1 MPTGEVQFSSSSVNR
16 PNSWNNTQK
25 AGLSESLTPSIKI
38 SHPSMTT
45 SEKSLTPLNPV
56 GRAASQPVL
65 SRQVTRSTAKMAEA
79 EAKTALTNFVTGT
92 DRSSHFEARVNTLAD
107 PPPSVHTY
115 MVRIQQIQALWNKER
130 EYETCS
136 GVLSVLNS
144 TDTMTVM
151 LAKSFNDALQ
161 H

>member
-92 DRSSHFEARVNTLAD
+92 DRSSHFEARSDLPSTKAYSLTHSMRTVRVD
-107 PPPSVHTY
+107 QQIPPST
-115 MVRIQQIQALWNKER
+115 L
-130 EYETCS
+130 
-136 GVLSVLNS
+136 
-144 TDTMTVM
+144 
-151 LAKSFNDALQ
+151 
-161 H
+161 